1 MDWGLGYA
9 CTTGDLIPWLNSIS
23 FVLSQDLILKARPQE
38 TAYMQNCVSESLSQ
52 GRQSKTPSSFRS
64 TFLQQASTIVSGI
77 SMYPSAIYLKWWP
90 MACKALLQIF
100 FSQMCIILRIIK
112 KKQHINDLHGLW
124 YIELGFKSLIYYL
137 LTLWPWVYYLT
148 SYILFSLSITWGW

>member
-1 MDWGLGYA
+1 
-9 CTTGDLIPWLNSIS
+9 
-23 FVLSQDLILKARPQE
+23 
-38 TAYMQNCVSESLSQ
+38 
-52 GRQSKTPSSFRS
+52 
-64 TFLQQASTIVSGI
+64 
-77 SMYPSAIYLKWWP
+77 

-137 LTLWPWVYYLT
+137 LTL
-148 SYILFSLSITWGW
+148 